1 MDEIQEG
8 RRLARQGGP
17 RLDPE
22 KVRALESLRLARTDM
37 ERQLS
42 ISSNEAR
49 RQQLTHALAE
59 LERRLAA
66 LQATA

>member
-1 MDEIQEG
+1 MEEIQES

-22 KVRALESLRLARTDM
+22 KVRALESLRLAKADF
-37 ERQLS
+37 ERQLAS
-42 ISSNEAR
+42 VTHEAR

-59 LERRLAA
+59 IDRRLAD
-66 LQATA
+66 LQPPA